1 MDSCALKI
9 IKLFWVWVGF
19 FLAKFISLMTD
30 IAVASIQTF
39 SILQIKNSKEKLFF
53 FQTSQNQLR
62 FVLENLFAKFHFE
75 NQT

>member
-53 FQTSQNQLR
+53 FRPLKISYGLS
-62 FVLENLFAKFHFE
+62 
-75 NQT
+75 